1 MDSQISHFFDRTG
14 INYERK
20 PMKIY
25 KEHVVLVVGFVLA
38 IVTGVW
44 FFVSGTFDT
53 SATVDGVVPKN
64 IELIRPIQDILS
76 RDE

>member
-1 MDSQISHFFDRTG
+1 
-14 INYERK
+14 
-20 PMKIY
+20 MKIY

-44 FFVSGTFDT
+44 FFVSGAFDT